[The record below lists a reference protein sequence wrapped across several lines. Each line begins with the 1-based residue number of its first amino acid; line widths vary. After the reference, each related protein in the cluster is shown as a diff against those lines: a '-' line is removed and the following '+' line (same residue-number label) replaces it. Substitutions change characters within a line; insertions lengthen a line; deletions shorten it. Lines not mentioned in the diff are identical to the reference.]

1 MYRITRNPNYIIRIP
16 SIDVMSI
23 KTKLSTTVT
32 ARYYYLSS
40 STRHITNK
48 QQQLPRIIVQ
58 VKIIFYTSKSYIYV
72 CVCV

>member
-1 MYRITRNPNYIIRIP
+1 MYRITRHPNCIIRIP
-16 SIDVMSI
+16 SIDVMSM

-40 STRHITNK
+40 STRHVTNK

-58 VKIIFYTSKSYIYV
+58 
-72 CVCV
+72 